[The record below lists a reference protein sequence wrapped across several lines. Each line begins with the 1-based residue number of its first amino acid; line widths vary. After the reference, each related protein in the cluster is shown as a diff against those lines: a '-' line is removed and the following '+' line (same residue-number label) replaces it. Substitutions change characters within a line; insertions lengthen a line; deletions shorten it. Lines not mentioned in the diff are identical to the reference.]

1 MSNFRLAPIL
11 TEEQLEAIDK
21 AALKILKE
29 IGVAV
34 PHSETLEVLRS
45 KEGVE
50 VDGEIVRFDPSVVK
64 ENSKNVDA
72 LKMGPDCITPEIA
85 GAYSLNYLDP
95 GADKPRSANREDLVR
110 SIKQADALGM
120 GVCGPVVPR
129 DVPAPHQEIVME
141 RLTLEYARHGYGAGQ
156 ATSVASAEAGYEMRK
171 ALGRTGSLEL
181 WVNSPLK
188 MDGKGLDIIWKLRH
202 LKPNIRVVNVPV
214 LGQSTPI
221 FISSLLAQTSAEC
234 FAGMTIMRLLDLGG
248 AVTYRHD
255 SFGCYTVNMQS
266 ANVMLSGPLYLQLS
280 ILRTELAR
288 HNGVVEPSAK
298 VLLTQAKKP
307 GIQAA
312 MEKTAQSVV
321 MEMAGAYCHMAA
333 GALACDEIFSPIQLV
348 IDSEILSWVAAAAKP
363 VCFSQE
369 ELAFDIISEVG
380 PGGTFLDHI
389 STAQHMREIT
399 WKPELL
405 SLNALSSWVAEGMP
419 SVIEKANDKLNSLEL
434 SDEPAVSPEIQK
446 ELQKIEQH
454 FLTQV

>member
-1 MSNFRLAPIL
+1 
-11 TEEQLEAIDK
+11 
-21 AALKILKE
+21 
-29 IGVAV
+29 
-34 PHSETLEVLRS
+34 
-45 KEGVE
+45 
-50 VDGEIVRFDPSVVK
+50 
-64 ENSKNVDA
+64 
-72 LKMGPDCITPEIA
+72 
-85 GAYSLNYLDP
+85 
-95 GADKPRSANREDLVR
+95 
-110 SIKQADALGM
+110 
-120 GVCGPVVPR
+120 
-129 DVPAPHQEIVME
+129 
-141 RLTLEYARHGYGAGQ
+141 
-156 ATSVASAEAGYEMRK
+156 MRK

-202 LKPNIRVVNVPV
+202 LKPNVIVVNVPV

-221 FISSLLAQTSAEC
+221 FISSMLAQTSAEC

-255 SFGCYTVNMQS
+255 SFGCYTVNMQN

-280 ILRTELAR
+280 ILRTELAK

-298 VLLTQAKKP
+298 ALMTQAKTP

-312 MEKTAQSVV
+312 LEKTAQSTV

-333 GALACDEIFSPIQLV
+333 GALACDEIFSPIQLM
-348 IDSEILSWVAAAAKP
+348 IDSEILSWVSAAAKP

-369 ELAFDIISEVG
+369 ELALDIISEVG

-389 STAQHMREIT
+389 STAQHLREVT
-399 WKPELL
+399 WRPELL
-405 SLNALSSWVAEGMP
+405 SQNALSSWVAEGMP

-434 SDEPAVSPEIQK
+434 SDEPAVSREIQK

-454 FLTQV
+454 FLSQT